1 MDKVLT
7 IIIAGTVVLMVALVL
22 VSMMGSTAD
31 DITGTTDEAKTEA
44 CGQARDTFESEKD
57 TGSLLEAR
65 RIMERA
71 NQNGCVWPED
81 ASIDYEPEECPSEWV
96 VAC

>member
-7 IIIAGTVVLMVALVL
+7 IILAGTVVIVVALVL
-22 VSMMGSTAD
+22 VTMVGDTTG
-31 DITGTTDEAKTEA
+31 DITGTTEEAKTEA
-44 CGQARDTFESEKD
+44 CGQMQNTFESEKES
-57 TGSLLEAR
+57 GSLLEAR
-65 RIMERA
+65 GIMERA
-71 NQNGCVWPED
+71 DRNGCVWPQD